1 MLNIVDAIIIL
12 IILLGGVVGFKRGF
26 TKQLVRA
33 VGFILVVILAFKFK
47 NSVSIFLYQNLPF
60 FNFGGVFAGVSVLNI
75 LIYEL
80 IAFLAVLAILI
91 VALRMI
97 LIVTGLFETI
107 LNFTIVLGF
116 ISKIL
121 GAIVGVIEY
130 FVIVFIGLY
139 ILSLPFFNIGI
150 IKESKYEDSILNNTP
165 ILSRYIGKSMDVI
178 DEFVELKDKYKDKN
192 TPNEFNNEALDLMLK
207 YKIISVNSAERLI
220 EKKKLSDGAYEI
232 LNKYKY
238 Q

>member
-60 FNFGGVFAGVSVLNI
+60 FNFGGVFSGVSVLNI

>member
-97 LIVTGLFETI
+97 LVVTGLFETI

-121 GAIVGVIEY
+121 GAIVGLIEY

-150 IKESKYEDSILNNTP
+150 IKESKYKDSILNNTP
-165 ILSRYIGKSMDVI
+165 ILSGYIDKSMDLI
-178 DEFVELKDKYKDKN
+178 DEFIELKDKYKDKN

-220 EKKKLSDGAYEI
+220 EKKKLSDRAYEI

>member
-33 VGFILVVILAFKFK
+33 VGFILVVVLAFKFK

-178 DEFVELKDKYKDKN
+178 DEFVELKDKYNDKN

>member
-33 VGFILVVILAFKFK
+33 VGFILVVVLAFKFK

>member
-33 VGFILVVILAFKFK
+33 VGFILVVVLAFKFK

-60 FNFGGVFAGVSVLNI
+60 FNFDGVFAGVSVLNI

>member
-33 VGFILVVILAFKFK
+33 VGFILVVVLAFKFK

-60 FNFGGVFAGVSVLNI
+60 FNFDGVFAGVSVLNI

-178 DEFVELKDKYKDKN
+178 DEFVELKDKYNDKN